1 VRYINTASFVIM
13 FRLLV
18 SKRVFYYQPRDL
30 SIPPQSWSRGRD
42 RRQRPRHRAL
52 PKLPSLLLRHGG
64 CQLSVLEARSR
75 RCPENLLGRVPRLI
89 KGCPACG
96 CIQRSAKENERG
108 PPSRSEKIARQNPRR
123 LRDVRGLS
131 WSELAAEA
139 KITRSQLNRLEK
151 GAYIAGFDT
160 VSKLATP

>member
-1 VRYINTASFVIM
+1 MAV
-13 FRLLV
+13 V
-18 SKRVFYYQPRDL
+18 SC
-30 SIPPQSWSRGRD
+30 
-42 RRQRPRHRAL
+42 
-52 PKLPSLLLRHGG
+52 PSLKQEVAAAPRTYWDA
-64 CQLSVLEARSR
+64 CQR
-75 RCPENLLGRVPRLI
+75 
-89 KGCPACG
+89 CPACG

-123 LRDVRGLS
+123 LRNVRGLS

-151 GAYIAGFDT
+151 GAYNAGFDT